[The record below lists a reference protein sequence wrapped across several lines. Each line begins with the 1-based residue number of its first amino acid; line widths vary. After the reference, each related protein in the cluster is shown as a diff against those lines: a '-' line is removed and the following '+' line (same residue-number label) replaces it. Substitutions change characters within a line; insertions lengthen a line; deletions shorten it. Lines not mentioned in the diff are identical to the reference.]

1 MSECRIQYKRLGF
14 VLFMCISLIT
24 FLCSCTPESKTAD
37 SSLCDVSLSIT
48 IDKVLTVENAQKI
61 HYWEITAT
69 PMFPTIGDD
78 LEPVG
83 VVSYWR
89 RIDSLTTDS
98 SGNIKL
104 AASIGKYTA
113 GQWAF
118 ELRALNK
125 RGHVI
130 AIGQSTGYISKI
142 SSNLIEIEVY
152 TDSADGTHGES
163 ADDTSR
169 ITGITAEN
177 RTGSSTTQRYGT
189 LKVGFLVNQLEYS
202 TADMRISTIY
212 QKLENKTNN
221 ILNTIEPSLP
231 WITRTDE
238 ENLPKWYVAE
248 KKELPSYTGNPITGD
263 SNTPVTEGKVYYE
276 TDLSLDAGRYMFS
289 FNIETKTS
297 TGEWKRIGGETISVT
312 IVGGE
317 QTEIK
322 GSLTAESY
330 IVSGIVI
337 TVPGTIS
344 GSING
349 KGQVVSTASESVT
362 LSWYQ
367 TDNEKEN
374 SSEKPVSFEWF
385 IEGVKQPEN
394 SSTLVFSCP
403 QSATGEYLYGVYRV
417 SLSPRGDNNSW
428 GNADIDIVFL
438 PED

>member
-1 MSECRIQYKRLGF
+1 MSEHKTKYKRPF
-14 VLFMCISLIT
+14 LFLFIAISMLFIW
-24 FLCSCTPESKTAD
+24 CSCIPDTNKKDP
-37 SSLCDVSLSIT
+37 SLCEVSISIT
-48 IDKVLTVENAQKI
+48 IDKVLKAENTQKI
-61 HYWEITAT
+61 YYWEFMTT
-69 PMFPTIGDD
+69 PLFPTIEDD
-78 LEPVG
+78 LNPVG

-89 RIDSLTTDS
+89 RLESLTTDS
-98 SGNIKL
+98 NGNVKL
-104 AASIGKYTA
+104 NASIGKYTA
-113 GQWAF
+113 GQWKF

-130 AIGQSTGYISKI
+130 AVGESVDYISKI
-142 SSNLIEIEVY
+142 SSNLVEIEVY

-177 RTGSSTTQRYGT
+177 KTGTPTIQRYGT
-189 LKVGFLVNQLEYS
+189 LKVGFLVNQLEYD
-202 TADMRISTIY
+202 TADMRINTTY
-212 QKLENKTNN
+212 QKLEKKTNN
-221 ILNTIEPSLP
+221 TQNSNEPALT
-231 WITRTDE
+231 WVTRTDKE
-238 ENLPKWYVAE
+238 KFPNWYLAE
-248 KKELPSYTGNPITGD
+248 KETLPSSTGVAITGD
-263 SNTPVTEGKVYYE
+263 SNQSVTEGKVYYE

-297 TGEWKRIGGETISVT
+297 TGEWKKIGGQTTSVT
-312 IVGGE
+312 IIGGE
-317 QTEIK
+317 QTEIR
-322 GSLTAESY
+322 GSLAAESY

-349 KGQVVSTASESVT
+349 KGQVISTASKSVT

-374 SSEKPVSFEWF
+374 SSEKPVSYEWY
-385 IEGVKQPEN
+385 IEGVKQAEN

-403 QSATGEYLYGVYRV
+403 QNETGDYIYGVYRV
-417 SLSPRGDNNSW
+417 SLSPKGDNNSW

-438 PED
+438 PEE